1 MSSGFIIRLRPAGP
15 WRFGPSSGARDRVD
29 RIFHSDSL
37 YSGLTHAMLQLG
49 KLDEWLSATATAATP
64 AVRLS
69 SCFPYLGEML
79 MATPPRGTWP
89 PAVSTKVRW
98 KGARFVPVSAIA
110 TLLRDKP
117 LDDDRWI
124 VDPESECL
132 LPVEKNVAP
141 SSPFRVTVR
150 TSAAVDRAEHG
161 KLELH
166 STACLEF
173 AEGAGLWSMA
183 MFADAASEAEWS
195 EPVKAAF
202 RLLADTGVG
211 GERSRGWGRSAQPE
225 FRPLSDLGLNIAPA
239 DAAAY
244 WLLSVYTPAAGD
256 QIDWK
261 RGNYS
266 LITRGGRIESA
277 ARWGDE
283 KQLLRMVEEGSVI
296 FADAPPNGAARNVAP
311 EGFPHP
317 VYRSGF
323 ALAIAIPWKGTSPEK
338 PRVAEPAPEQK
349 IPEPLPPSF
358 EYEPTPL
365 ESLPASI
372 EPEPIESELPAAEP
386 SSIEPIAAGVPEA
399 ELPSSKLEPASIES
413 EPSPIE
419 SHPENI
425 KPSAAAIEPE
435 TITTEVPAVELP
447 SSKLEPSAIESES
460 SPIESHSE
468 KIKPSPAT
476 IEPEL
481 ITAEVPEAELP
492 SSKLEPSAIESESSP
507 IESHSEKIKPSPA
520 TIEPETIATEVPAAE
535 LPSSDWEP
543 ASIESEPSSI
553 KSHPV
558 NIEPS
563 PTAIEPEPIAT
574 EAPPAELPSSK
585 WEPASIE
592 SEPSPIESQPVNI
605 EPSTATI
612 EPEPIASEAPPAE
625 LPSSKV
631 EPGAIEYEPEPK
643 KPEPDPEN
651 PEGGAE

>member
-37 YSGLTHAMLQLG
+37 YSSLTHAMLQLG
-49 KLDEWLSATATAATP
+49 KLDEWLAATATATIP
-64 AVRLS
+64 AVRFS

-79 MATPPRGTWP
+79 MATPPHGTWP

-98 KGARFVPVSAIA
+98 KGARFVPVPAIA

-150 TSAAVDRAEHG
+150 TAAAVDRAEQG

-173 AEGAGLWSMA
+173 AEGAGLWSIA
-183 MFADAASEAEWS
+183 MFADKAAEAEWS

-202 RLLADTGVG
+202 RLLADTGMG

-225 FRPLSDLGLNIAPA
+225 FRPLSDLGLNVAA
-239 DAAAY
+239 SDAAAY

-256 QIDWK
+256 QVDWK

-317 VYRSGF
+317 VYRAGF

-338 PRVAEPAPEQK
+338 PRVAEPAVEHVVEPAVEPAVEPVAEPAIEYVAEPVDEEK
-349 IPEPLPPSF
+349 LPEPPPASF
-358 EYEPTPL
+358 DYEPSPV

-372 EPEPIESELPAAEP
+372 EPEPIAAE
-386 SSIEPIAAGVPEA
+386 V
-399 ELPSSKLEPASIES
+399 
-413 EPSPIE
+413 
-419 SHPENI
+419 H
-425 KPSAAAIEPE
+425 
-435 TITTEVPAVELP
+435 
-447 SSKLEPSAIESES
+447 
-460 SPIESHSE
+460 
-468 KIKPSPAT
+468 
-476 IEPEL
+476 
-481 ITAEVPEAELP
+481 
-492 SSKLEPSAIESESSP
+492 
-507 IESHSEKIKPSPA
+507 
-520 TIEPETIATEVPAAE
+520 AAE
-535 LPSSDWEP
+535 LPSSELEP
-543 ASIESEPSSI
+543 A
-553 KSHPV
+553 
-558 NIEPS
+558 
-563 PTAIEPEPIAT
+563 
-574 EAPPAELPSSK
+574 
-585 WEPASIE
+585 
-592 SEPSPIESQPVNI
+592 
-605 EPSTATI
+605 
-612 EPEPIASEAPPAE
+612 
-625 LPSSKV
+625 
-631 EPGAIEYEPEPK
+631 AIEYEPEPE
-643 KPEPDPEN
+643 PEPEPGPETPET
-651 PEGGAE
+651 PEGGAA

>member
-49 KLDEWLSATATAATP
+49 KLGEWLSATATAATP

-141 SSPFRVTVR
+141 SGPFRVTVR

-225 FRPLSDLGLNIAPA
+225 FRPLSDLGLNTPPA

-244 WLLSVYTPAAGD
+244 WLLSVYTPATGD
-256 QIDWK
+256 QVDWK

-277 ARWGDE
+277 ENRGETCAAQVDSIARAG
-283 KQLLRMVEEGSVI
+283 R
-296 FADAPPNGAARNVAP
+296 
-311 EGFPHP
+311 
-317 VYRSGF
+317 
-323 ALAIAIPWKGTSPEK
+323 IP
-338 PRVAEPAPEQK
+338 
-349 IPEPLPPSF
+349 
-358 EYEPTPL
+358 
-365 ESLPASI
+365 
-372 EPEPIESELPAAEP
+372 
-386 SSIEPIAAGVPEA
+386 AG
-399 ELPSSKLEPASIES
+399 
-413 EPSPIE
+413 
-419 SHPENI
+419 
-425 KPSAAAIEPE
+425 
-435 TITTEVPAVELP
+435 
-447 SSKLEPSAIESES
+447 
-460 SPIESHSE
+460 
-468 KIKPSPAT
+468 
-476 IEPEL
+476 
-481 ITAEVPEAELP
+481 
-492 SSKLEPSAIESESSP
+492 
-507 IESHSEKIKPSPA
+507 
-520 TIEPETIATEVPAAE
+520 
-535 LPSSDWEP
+535 
-543 ASIESEPSSI
+543 
-553 KSHPV
+553 
-558 NIEPS
+558 
-563 PTAIEPEPIAT
+563 
-574 EAPPAELPSSK
+574 
-585 WEPASIE
+585 
-592 SEPSPIESQPVNI
+592 
-605 EPSTATI
+605 
-612 EPEPIASEAPPAE
+612 
-625 LPSSKV
+625 
-631 EPGAIEYEPEPK
+631 
-643 KPEPDPEN
+643 
-651 PEGGAE
+651 

>member
-79 MATPPRGTWP
+79 MAAPPRGTWP

-98 KGARFVPVSAIA
+98 KGARFVPLSAIA

-132 LPVEKNVAP
+132 LPVDKNVAP

-150 TSAAVDRAEHG
+150 TSAAVDRAEQG
-161 KLELH
+161 RLEPH

-173 AEGAGLWSMA
+173 AEGAGLWSMV

-225 FRPLSDLGLNIAPA
+225 FRPLSDLGLNIALA

-256 QIDWK
+256 QVDWK

-296 FADAPPNGAARNVAP
+296 FADAPPSGAARNVAP

-317 VYRSGF
+317 VYRAGF

-338 PRVAEPAPEQK
+338 PRVAEPPPAP
-349 IPEPLPPSF
+349 F
-358 EYEPTPL
+358 EYEPSATAAEIPPEEPDAIEYEPNPL
-365 ESLPASI
+365 EPESADI
-372 EPEPIESELPAAEP
+372 RAATVRERFEPEPIAEIPPEEPLSSELEPRNIEAEP
-386 SSIEPIAAGVPEA
+386 SPLEPQPVNIEPAPASIKPEPIA
-399 ELPSSKLEPASIES
+399 
-413 EPSPIE
+413 
-419 SHPENI
+419 
-425 KPSAAAIEPE
+425 
-435 TITTEVPAVELP
+435 TEVPAVELP
-447 SSKLEPSAIESES
+447 SSELEPA
-460 SPIESHSE
+460 
-468 KIKPSPAT
+468 
-476 IEPEL
+476 
-481 ITAEVPEAELP
+481 
-492 SSKLEPSAIESESSP
+492 
-507 IESHSEKIKPSPA
+507 
-520 TIEPETIATEVPAAE
+520 
-535 LPSSDWEP
+535 
-543 ASIESEPSSI
+543 
-553 KSHPV
+553 
-558 NIEPS
+558 
-563 PTAIEPEPIAT
+563 
-574 EAPPAELPSSK
+574 
-585 WEPASIE
+585 IE
-592 SEPSPIESQPVNI
+592 SEPSPIEFQPVNI
-605 EPSTATI
+605 EQAPVTI
-612 EPEPIASEAPPAE
+612 EPEPIAAEVPPAE
-625 LPSSKV
+625 LPSSEL
-631 EPGAIEYEPEPK
+631 EPAAIEYEPEPE
-643 KPEPDPEN
+643 PEPSPETPKTPKT

>member
-49 KLDEWLSATATAATP
+49 KLGEWLSATATAATP

-141 SSPFRVTVR
+141 SGPFRVTVR

-225 FRPLSDLGLNIAPA
+225 FRPLSDLGLNTPPA

-256 QIDWK
+256 QVDWK

-296 FADAPPNGAARNVAP
+296 FAAAPPNGAARNVAP

-358 EYEPTPL
+358 EYEPTPV

-372 EPEPIESELPAAEP
+372 EPEPIQSEVPVAEP

-399 ELPSSKLEPASIES
+399 ELPSSKLEPSAIES
-413 EPSPIE
+413 ESSPIESQSENIKPSPAAIEPETVAADVPNAEPPSSKLEPSAIESKPSPIE

-425 KPSAAAIEPE
+425 KPSPATMEPE
-435 TITTEVPAVELP
+435 P
-447 SSKLEPSAIESES
+447 
-460 SPIESHSE
+460 
-468 KIKPSPAT
+468 
-476 IEPEL
+476 
-481 ITAEVPEAELP
+481 
-492 SSKLEPSAIESESSP
+492 
-507 IESHSEKIKPSPA
+507 
-520 TIEPETIATEVPAAE
+520 IATEVPAAE
-535 LPSSDWEP
+535 LPSSNWEP
-543 ASIESEPSSI
+543 ASIESEPTST
-553 KSHPV
+553 KSQPV

-574 EAPPAELPSSK
+574 EVPAAELPSSK
-585 WEPASIE
+585 WEPASIQ

-605 EPSTATI
+605 EPSPATI